1 MMTATPL
8 TTSTTR
14 IASEKRA
21 VALSS
26 VLAAML
32 MTMLKLITGLMTGS
46 LGILSDAAHS
56 GLDLVGAALTLL
68 SVRLSD
74 KPADE
79 DHPYGHGKFE
89 NLSAFAET
97 FLMAASCVWIV
108 WEAIDR
114 IVVHPVTVRTSIWPF
129 LVLVLSI
136 AVDYWRSRRLL
147 VVARR
152 YNSAALEADAM
163 HFASDI
169 WSSVAVIAG
178 LAFTWLGDSLHIP
191 WMRFADPVAAII
203 VSLIILR
210 FAWKLAWQTIGILLD
225 AVPYGARYKMLA
237 EVAAVPGVLSV
248 DQARLRR
255 SGASYF
261 ADLSLAL
268 SRNLTFQSTEQLVQ
282 RATDAVHRVL
292 PGADVV
298 IHTVPREDATESI
311 FDRIRAVAARNN
323 VAIHD
328 LSIQSVR
335 GKLRVEQHVEVNET
349 MTLRRAHDFICNLE
363 SQIRHDVPE
372 IHSVLTHIE
381 SEPATIEEPD
391 AFSSEN
397 RALEMRLR
405 QTAAAFPEIVDIH
418 EVVVSRTGEH
428 IQVSCHC
435 TLGDELP
442 MYRVHEI
449 MTSLEARFKIES
461 PEIYRVLIHPEPVTD
476 NTR

>member
-1 MMTATPL
+1 MCATPL
-8 TTSTTR
+8 TTTPE
-14 IASEKRA
+14 IAAEKRA

-26 VLAAML
+26 VLAATF
-32 MTMLKLITGLMTGS
+32 MTLLKLVTGIVTGS
-46 LGILSDAAHS
+46 LGMLSDAAHS
-56 GLDLVGAALTLL
+56 GLDLVGAALTLI

-97 FLMAASCVWIV
+97 FLMAASCIWIV
-108 WEAIDR
+108 WEAVGR
-114 IVVHPVTVRTSIWPF
+114 IFLHPTIVRTSFWPF
-129 LVLVLSI
+129 LVLILSI

-147 VVARR
+147 AAAKR
-152 YNSAALEADAM
+152 YQSSALEADGM

-178 LAFTWLGDSLHIP
+178 LAFTRLGDSLHVS
-191 WMRFADPVAAII
+191 WMHYADPLAALI
-203 VSLIILR
+203 VSIMILR
-210 FAWKLAWQTIGILLD
+210 FAGQMAWQTIGVLLD
-225 AVPYGARYKMLA
+225 AVPSGDRRKLLA
-237 EVAAVPGVLSV
+237 AVERVPGVLSV

-255 SGASYF
+255 SGAAYF
-261 ADLSLAL
+261 ADLTLAL
-268 SRNLTFQSTEQLVQ
+268 SRNLTFQSTERLVQ
-282 RATDAVHRVL
+282 EATEAVHRIL

-298 IHTVPREDATESI
+298 IHTVPREDSTESI

-328 LSIQSVR
+328 LSIQSLH
-335 GKLRVEQHVEVNET
+335 GKLRVEQHVEVDET
-349 MTLRRAHDFICNLE
+349 MPLRRAHDFVSHLE

-381 SEPATIEEPD
+381 SEPATIEEPETV
-391 AFSSEN
+391 SSGN
-397 RALEMRLR
+397 RTLESRLR
-405 QTAAAFPEIVDIH
+405 KAAADFPEIVDVHDI
-418 EVVVSRTGEH
+418 VVTRGTDH
-428 IQVSCHC
+428 IQLSCHC
-435 TLGDELP
+435 TLPDELP
-442 MYRVHEI
+442 MSRVHEI
-449 MTSLEARFKIES
+449 ITSLEARFKIDS